1 MKQNVGLRVF
11 TSLIILF
18 GFFIIFEAIQMI
30 SAETKVTSVLFFAL
44 LSFVADSM
52 IVQVTEKKYVSLGF
66 AIGLAAIL
74 LFDPFTAAAI
84 NFLGTFFSV
93 FYSDGKY
100 QHIFN
105 SSLYKRL
112 FNGSAYAIGSLVAGN
127 AYLLSHTVLPSLTV
141 SSFGIIGI
149 IVAVIVNIIVNII
162 IFSILYTLLD
172 QLEPKEVM
180 HEFVWIG
187 QNFIGISPIGVFM
200 AILYKNSGWFMV
212 LLVLGP
218 LLVARYSFK
227 LYLDMKNQYFETI
240 KTLSN
245 ALDAKD
251 EYTNGHSHRV
261 AQISTIIAKEMK
273 IPVLLIDEI
282 KTAAILHDIGKI
294 GISDAIINKP
304 GRLEDHEMA
313 IIQKHPEIGANI
325 VKDVKSLEDLSNY
338 IRYHHERYDGK
349 GYPEGISGSD
359 IPIEAAIIAVS
370 DCFDA
375 MTSDRVYRKAMS
387 FEIALSIIKEER
399 GKQFHPGVVDAFVRC
414 ADNGQ
419 IPKTHE
425 MM

>member
-1 MKQNVGLRVF
+1 
-11 TSLIILF
+11 
-18 GFFIIFEAIQMI
+18 
-30 SAETKVTSVLFFAL
+30 
-44 LSFVADSM
+44 
-52 IVQVTEKKYVSLGF
+52 
-66 AIGLAAIL
+66 
-74 LFDPFTAAAI
+74 
-84 NFLGTFFSV
+84 
-93 FYSDGKY
+93 
-100 QHIFN
+100 
-105 SSLYKRL
+105 
-112 FNGSAYAIGSLVAGN
+112 
-127 AYLLSHTVLPSLTV
+127 
-141 SSFGIIGI
+141 
-149 IVAVIVNIIVNII
+149 
-162 IFSILYTLLD
+162 
-172 QLEPKEVM
+172 M

-261 AQISTIIAKEMK
+261 ALISTIIAKEMK

-304 GRLEDHEMA
+304 GRLEENEMA

-349 GYPEGISGSD
+349 GYPEGISGAD

-399 GKQFHPGVVDAFVRC
+399 GKQFHPAVVDAFVRC
-414 ADNGQ
+414 AENGQ

>member
-1 MKQNVGLRVF
+1 MKQNIGLRVF
-11 TSLIILF
+11 TSLVILL
-18 GFFIIFEAIQMI
+18 GFFTIFKAIQMI
-30 SAETKVTSVLFFAL
+30 GAETRLTSVLFFAL
-44 LSFVADSM
+44 LSFIADSL
-52 IVQVTEKKYVSLGF
+52 IIQINEKKYVSLGF

-74 LFDPFTAAAI
+74 LFDPYTAAAI
-84 NFLGTFFSV
+84 NFTGTFFSV
-93 FYSDGKY
+93 FYTDGKY
-100 QHIFN
+100 YHIFN
-105 SSLYKRL
+105 SSIYKRL
-112 FNGSAYAIGSLVAGN
+112 FNGSAYAVGSLVAGG
-127 AYLLSHTVLPSLTV
+127 AYAMSRTILPSLTV
-141 SSFGIIGI
+141 ASFSIVGIL
-149 IVAVIVNIIVNII
+149 VAVAVNIVVNII

-172 QLEPKEVM
+172 QLEPKEVV

-187 QNFIGISPIGVFM
+187 QNFVGISPIGVFM

-273 IPVLLIDEI
+273 IPVLLIDGI

-294 GISDAIINKP
+294 GISDTIINKP
-304 GRLEDHEMA
+304 GRLEEAEMDL
-313 IIQKHPEIGANI
+313 IRRHPEIGANI
-325 VKDVKSLEDLSNY
+325 VKDVKSLEELSSY
-338 IRYHHERYDGK
+338 IRYHHERYDGQ
-349 GYPEGISGSD
+349 GYPEGISGKE

-387 FEIALSIIKEER
+387 FETALRIIQEER
-399 GKQFHPGVVDAFVRC
+399 GKQFHPDVVDAFVRC
-414 ADNGQ
+414 AENGL

>member
-1 MKQNVGLRVF
+1 MKHNNIFRIF
-11 TSLIILF
+11 TTFIILF
-18 GFFIIFEAIQMI
+18 GFLIIFEAVQMI
-30 SAETKVTSVLFFAL
+30 SAETKLTSVLFFAL
-44 LSFVADSM
+44 LSLLAESM
-52 IVQVTEKKYVSLGF
+52 VIQVNDKKYVSLGF

-74 LFDPFTAAAI
+74 IFDPYIAAAV
-84 NFLGTFFSV
+84 NFLGTFFSIY
-93 FYSDGKY
+93 YSEGKY
-100 QHIFN
+100 HHIFN
-105 SSLYKRL
+105 SSVYKRL

-127 AYLLSHTVLPSLTV
+127 AYQMSHSVLPAFTV
-141 SSFGIIGI
+141 AGFGIVSI
-149 IVAVIVNIIVNII
+149 IVAVAVNVFINISIFIIL
-162 IFSILYTLLD
+162 FALLD
-172 QLEPKEVM
+172 RFDFKGAM
-180 HEFVWIG
+180 HEMVWIV

-200 AILYKNSGWFMV
+200 AILYVNSGWFMV

-261 AQISTIIAKEMK
+261 AQISMILAKEMK

-294 GISDAIINKP
+294 GISDTIINKP

-325 VKDVKSLEDLSNY
+325 VKDVKSLEELSSY

-349 GYPEGISGSD
+349 GYPEGIAGET

-370 DCFDA
+370 DSFDA

-387 FEIALSIIKEER
+387 FEVALSIVKEER
-399 GKQFHPGVVDAFVRC
+399 GKQFHPEVVDAFVRC
-414 ADNGQ
+414 AERGQ

>member
-1 MKQNVGLRVF
+1 MKKNLKLDIFTFITIVFGLYTVYEGVQLIG
-11 TSLIILF
+11 TESSLY
-18 GFFIIFEAIQMI
+18 
-30 SAETKVTSVLFFAL
+30 SVLFFVF
-44 LSFVADSM
+44 LSFIADSFT
-52 IVQVTEKKYVSLGF
+52 IEISQGKYVSLGF
-66 AIGLAAIL
+66 AVSISAIL
-74 LFDPFTAAAI
+74 LFDPFIAATI
-84 NFLGTFFSV
+84 NFVGTIISV
-93 FYSDGKY
+93 YFIDGKY
-100 QHIFN
+100 MHLFN
-105 SSLYKRL
+105 TSAYKRL
-112 FNGSAYAIGSLVAGN
+112 FNGSSYAISALIAGASYVLIRDAFPQFTYSGLN
-127 AYLLSHTVLPSLTV
+127 VPGIFAAITANTLSNV
-141 SSFGIIGI
+141 
-149 IVAVIVNIIVNII
+149 I
-162 IFSILYTLLD
+162 IFIILYALIDSTELKVVT
-172 QLEPKEVM
+172 KELFWVTRN
-180 HEFVWIG
+180 FV
-187 QNFIGISPIGVFM
+187 GISPLGVIM
-200 AILYKNSGWFMV
+200 AFLYLSHGWFMV
-212 LLVLGP
+212 ALIFGP

-349 GYPEGISGSD
+349 GYPEGIAGSD

>member
-1 MKQNVGLRVF
+1 MVKNRALTTY
-11 TSLIILF
+11 TSLIICI
-18 GFFIIFEAIQMI
+18 GIFIVSLSFLKL
-30 SAETKVTSVLFFAL
+30 SGETGIAPMLFFAFL
-44 LSFVADSM
+44 TFLADSFT
-52 IVQVTEKKYVSLGF
+52 IELNEGKYISLGF
-66 AIGLAAIL
+66 AVGLAALL
-74 LFDPFTAAAI
+74 LFGPYTSAI
-84 NFLGTFFSV
+84 VNFSATMLSV
-93 FYSDGKY
+93 YYRDGKY
-100 QHIFN
+100 NHVFN
-105 SSLYKRL
+105 TSIYKRL
-112 FNGSAYAIGSLVAGN
+112 FNGSAYAISSLVAGK
-127 AYLLSHTVLPSLTV
+127 AYILLEQVAPTMYATGLNIPGT
-141 SSFGIIGI
+141 IIAI
-149 IVAVIVNIIVNII
+149 IVNIIVNIS
-162 IFSILYTLLD
+162 IFIVLYSLLD
-172 QLEPKEVM
+172 QVDFKIVT
-180 HEFVWIG
+180 HELMWVVK
-187 QNFIGISPIGVFM
+187 NFIGISPLGVIM
-200 AILYKNSGWFMV
+200 AILYATHGWFMV
-212 LLVLGP
+212 ALIFGP

-349 GYPEGISGSD
+349 GYPEGISGKD

-399 GKQFHPGVVDAFVRC
+399 GKQFHPEVVDAFVRC

>member
-1 MKQNVGLRVF
+1 MKQNVGLRIF

-162 IFSILYTLLD
+162 IFSL
-172 QLEPKEVM
+172 
-180 HEFVWIG
+180 
-187 QNFIGISPIGVFM
+187 N
-200 AILYKNSGWFMV
+200 
-212 LLVLGP
+212 
-218 LLVARYSFK
+218 YS
-227 LYLDMKNQYFETI
+227 
-240 KTLSN
+240 
-245 ALDAKD
+245 
-251 EYTNGHSHRV
+251 
-261 AQISTIIAKEMK
+261 
-273 IPVLLIDEI
+273 
-282 KTAAILHDIGKI
+282 
-294 GISDAIINKP
+294 
-304 GRLEDHEMA
+304 
-313 IIQKHPEIGANI
+313 
-325 VKDVKSLEDLSNY
+325 
-338 IRYHHERYDGK
+338 
-349 GYPEGISGSD
+349 
-359 IPIEAAIIAVS
+359 
-370 DCFDA
+370 
-375 MTSDRVYRKAMS
+375 
-387 FEIALSIIKEER
+387 
-399 GKQFHPGVVDAFVRC
+399 
-414 ADNGQ
+414 
-419 IPKTHE
+419 
-425 MM
+425 